1 MMRPAVVSLTAL
13 AIFGLLGG
21 CRGAA
26 HARSGAATG
35 ASSVRTAGARRGM
48 SLPGAEGRWV
58 RSEAPLV
65 APVTP
70 GMTGFCPA
78 IDTALVELGRNVFQ
92 RAGGCYACH
101 GLDARGSGV
110 APGLRGSV
118 WLDIDGS
125 YPSIAQIVQ
134 YGVVRPRR
142 FPVPMPAMGGA
153 RLDGKQV
160 CAVAA
165 YVFSLS
171 H

>member
-1 MMRPAVVSLTAL
+1 M
-13 AIFGLLGG
+13 IGG
-21 CRGAA
+21 CRGAR
-26 HARSGAATG
+26 ARRGG
-35 ASSVRTAGARRGM
+35 ASQASAARTAGVPLPATERWRRTQ
-48 SLPGAEGRWV
+48 
-58 RSEAPLV
+58 APLV
-65 APVTP
+65 APVAAGT
-70 GMTGFCPA
+70 TGFCPA
-78 IDTALVELGRNVFQ
+78 IDTALVDEGRNVFE
-92 RAGGCYACH
+92 RDGGCYACH
-101 GLDARGSGV
+101 GLDGRGSGV

-125 YPSIAQIVQ
+125 YLSIAQVVQ

-142 FPVPMPAMGGA
+142 FPVPMPAKGGA